1 MKTLRVLRSRVGLVL
16 ALTADFLLFGG
27 PHKPHQ
33 AFQADLDAAFAAQV
47 QATQQWIDMDGVVGT
62 AVGLDASG
70 DPVVKVYLTEIGV
83 AVLPAMVAGVDVQ
96 IEITGPITA
105 VDWNSAGEAAAEARA
120 GSVDPKRSFARPV
133 PIGVSAGHPGVTAG
147 TIGARTTNGRDV
159 FALSNN
165 HVFANGNDARPGDN
179 MLQPGVVD
187 GGRNPDDVVGTLQDF
202 EPIRYC
208 AMLVCPANYIDAA
221 IALTTT
227 GDLRQD
233 TPDGGYGTPRSS
245 TVEAS
250 LGMKVQK
257 YGRTTGHTQGT
268 ITGINAVID
277 VGYPG
282 GNARFVDQIMITD
295 GTFST
300 GGDSGS
306 LIVTK
311 GLLLADRRPVA
322 LLFAGS
328 NTHTISNPID
338 VVLDR
343 FDVTID
349 GSGM

>member
-1 MKTLRVLRSRVGLVL
+1 MKTLRILGAVGFVL
-16 ALTADFLLFGG
+16 ALSADFVLHGG
-27 PHKPHQ
+27 PHETHLG
-33 AFQADLDAAFAAQV
+33 FQADLNAAYAAQAQV
-47 QATQQWIDMDGVVGT
+47 TSQWIDLSGVVGT
-62 AVGLDASG
+62 AVGLDISG

-83 AVLPAMVAGVDVQ
+83 AALPNTVAGVDVQ

-105 VDWNSAGEAAAEARA
+105 IDWGSAHPSAEEAGSE
-120 GSVDPKRSFARPV
+120 SVDPKRSFARPV

-147 TIGARTTNGRDV
+147 TIGARATDGRDV

-202 EPIRYC
+202 EPIQYC
-208 AMLVCPANYIDAA
+208 AMLVCPSNYIDGA

-233 TPDGGYGTPRSS
+233 TPEGGYGTPRSR
-245 TVEAS
+245 TIEAS

-277 VGYPG
+277 VGYPSG
-282 GNARFVDQIMITD
+282 TARFVDQIIITD

-311 GLLLADRRPVA
+311 GMLLGDKRPVA

-328 NTHTISNPID
+328 NTNTIANPID
-338 VVLDR
+338 LVLDR
-343 FDVTID
+343 FGVTID

>member
-1 MKTLRVLRSRVGLVL
+1 MKTLRLLRSRWGLVL
-16 ALTADFLLFGG
+16 ALMADFLLFGG

-33 AFQADLDAAFAAQV
+33 AFQLSLDAALAAQAQV
-47 QATQQWIDMDGVVGT
+47 TQEWIDLDGVVGT

-70 DPVVKVYLTEIGV
+70 NPVVKVYVTEIGI
-83 AVLPAMVAGVDVQ
+83 AALPAMVAGVDVQ
-96 IEITGPITA
+96 IEITGRFTA
-105 VDWNSAGEAAAEARA
+105 GDWGSGAATAEARS
-120 GSVDPKRSFARPV
+120 GSADPKRSFPRPV

-147 TIGARTTNGRDV
+147 TVGARATDGRDV

-179 MLQPGVVD
+179 LLQPGVLD
-187 GGRNPDDVVGTLQDF
+187 GGRNPDDILGTLQDF

-208 AMLVCPANYIDAA
+208 SMLICPANYIDAA
-221 IALTTT
+221 IALTTP
-227 GDLRQD
+227 GDLGQQ
-233 TPDGGYGTPRSS
+233 TPDGGYGAPRSR
-245 TVEAS
+245 TMEAS
-250 LGMKVQK
+250 LGQKVQK
-257 YGRTTGHTQGT
+257 YGRTTRQTEGT

-277 VGYPG
+277 VGYPR
-282 GNARFVDQIMITD
+282 GNARFVDQIVITD
-295 GTFST
+295 GSFST

-311 GLLLADRRPVA
+311 GLLLGDRRPVA

-328 NTHTISNPID
+328 DANTIANPID

-343 FDVTID
+343 FGITID